1 MPTPPN
7 EQTAPEQIEDA
18 AFCSL
23 RRRLDSY
30 YPLSQRTWAAYRRIC
45 HKRQIKKG
53 AVLYPAGETP
63 LSFTYVY
70 RGLFRAYVLDKKGTE
85 YNKNFFPEG
94 RFPGAMTALL
104 RKEPSQFTIEALE
117 DSEIIEIDHPGYR
130 RLLEEYDDLK
140 LYHIQYLERHWLLD
154 KDIREV
160 NLVQDDASARYQKFL
175 QDYPTLASRL
185 PQYHIA
191 SHLGITPTQL
201 SRIRK
206 KLIHQPM

>member
-1 MPTPPN
+1 MYPIY
-7 EQTAPEQIEDA
+7 PEQPVSEPCEGA
-18 AFCSL
+18 AFSSL
-23 RRRLDSY
+23 RKQLDTY
-30 YPLSQRTWAAYRRIC
+30 YPLTQHTWTDYRRIC
-45 HKRQIKKG
+45 SPRQMKKG
-53 AVLYPAGETP
+53 GILYPAGATP
-63 LSFTYVY
+63 RSFAYVY
-70 RGLFRAYVLDKKGTE
+70 RGLFRAYVLDNKGTE

-104 RKEPSQFTIEALE
+104 RGEPSQFTIEALE
-117 DSEIIEIDHPGYR
+117 DSEIIEIDHAGYR
-130 RLLEEYDDLK
+130 RLLQEHDDLK

-160 NLVQDDASARYQKFL
+160 TLVQDDAGTRYRKFL
-175 QDYPTLASRL
+175 QDYPTLVSRL

-206 KLIHQPM
+206 KLIDQPM